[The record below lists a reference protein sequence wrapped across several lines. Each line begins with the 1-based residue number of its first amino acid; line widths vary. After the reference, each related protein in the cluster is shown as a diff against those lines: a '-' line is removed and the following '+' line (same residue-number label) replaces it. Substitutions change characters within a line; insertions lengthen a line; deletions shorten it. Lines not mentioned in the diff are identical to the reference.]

1 MTTMSTPW
9 SPDVVAILREAMV
22 QNPPKKTRGQIAARY
37 DIAKVMEYIKEK
49 NGGVAPAYEQVRS
62 KIQHIRVKNRG
73 ASPPDGVP
81 RRVDSIYPA
90 TLLVPSMTNVPS
102 LSDGMVVRVYQHSR
116 PPPAAA
122 WDHGVFYPTHSV
134 TSTTRYGRQNQL
146 SPAAF
151 FGEGPVSAPVPDWF
165 ILGSAELRHGESG
178 ATAGPHDAPG
188 IPRQG
193 PYDPVTAE
201 SNTDY
206 LTQATAPSARFDSV
220 SSDSGA
226 FSERSS
232 DASGYNTKHDTSHE
246 TGPSVLARWRNC
258 PM

>member
-22 QNPPKKTRGQIAARY
+22 QNPPKKTRGQIAPRY

-49 NGGVAPAYEQVRS
+49 SGGVTPAYEQVRS
-62 KIQHIRVKNRG
+62 KIQHIRVTNRG
-73 ASPPDGVP
+73 ASPPDGVS

-90 TLLVPSMTNVPS
+90 TLPVPSMTNVPS
-102 LSDGMVVRVYQHSR
+102 SSDGMVVHVDQHSR

-151 FGEGPVSAPVPDWF
+151 FGEGPASAP
-165 ILGSAELRHGESG
+165 G

-201 SNTDY
+201 SNTNYRSFATSAFVPGPKDNSRYTGY
-206 LTQATAPSARFDSV
+206 L
-220 SSDSGA
+220 
-226 FSERSS
+226 
-232 DASGYNTKHDTSHE
+232 DAAEVRYF
-246 TGPSVLARWRNC
+246 
-258 PM
+258 